1 MEPTIQPMRI
11 REAKDFLVAQ
21 AAEQAALEGVSL
33 SDLERR
39 MMYFTESGYVPE
51 DPIRLYEEFEAENDS
66 DKYEAKISGLLHHA
80 YRRARKENGAARKNW
95 DLAIKCLRRG
105 DHYLLVMWDLA
116 PTTWTPAGD
125 SLKLFAA
132 SLGVAAL
139 FAALGILAAFIAP
152 KFEPQWRW
160 LQETL
165 QAHSHI
171 LFGIFIAIALAAIFF
186 SRRVG
191 NAMDWILDHT
201 FSLFGEKEDEKDRE

>member
-80 YRRARKENGAARKNW
+80 YRRGRKEKGAAPKKW
-95 DLAIKCLRRG
+95 DLAIKSLPRG
-105 DHYLLVMWDLA
+105 DHHLLVMWDLA

-125 SLKLFAA
+125 S
-132 SLGVAAL
+132 
-139 FAALGILAAFIAP
+139 
-152 KFEPQWRW
+152 
-160 LQETL
+160 
-165 QAHSHI
+165 
-171 LFGIFIAIALAAIFF
+171 
-186 SRRVG
+186 
-191 NAMDWILDHT
+191 
-201 FSLFGEKEDEKDRE
+201 